1 MQAVFESGESI
12 SLDFC
17 GDYLKGNIGG
27 YTVKWNLDGQ
37 IINRDELPD
46 WVIEVAETLKI

>member
-1 MQAVFESGESI
+1 VQAVFESGESI